1 MRDATISMLELAAG
15 VALFLGASLYAFNI
29 QAMVGSGITA
39 ADRMTQEQHAGVTTV
54 KMTNENGKLTYE
66 GSEVLFTLRELET
79 GNFTVD
85 VDGTVFHSGSHP
97 EELDVSII
105 DLRARYYAEYIRG
118 ADGEI
123 ERIQFVKVR

>member
-1 MRDATISMLELAAG
+1 MREATISMLELAAG
-15 VALFLGASLYAFNI
+15 VTLFLGASLYAFNI
-29 QAMVGSGITA
+29 QAMVGGGITA

-66 GSEVLFTLRELET
+66 GSEVLFTLRELEA
-79 GNFTVD
+79 GDFIVD
-85 VDGTVFHSGSHP
+85 VDGTVFHSGSHL

-105 DLRARYYAEYIRG
+105 NLNARYYAEYIRG